1 MENLLAALR
10 AVYPLLTMLA
20 LGMLVRRLKLVTDS
34 GLKEMN
40 GLIYKL
46 FFPMMMFANVMD
58 SDFSAGA
65 DWKLI
70 ATAVALIVTAFVAL
84 MLLVPRFEKRN
95 ARRGVLVQ
103 GIFRSNFLVFGV
115 SIITSLYGAE
125 RLGPA
130 VLLAAVTI
138 PLMNGLS
145 VVALEVF
152 RGERPDAKRIVLS
165 VMRNPIILGTLAAFV
180 CRAVNVDPLPEA
192 TRSIAKVGTPFALVV
207 IGASFKIGNVRIYF
221 RPLFWGVCGKLVLLP
236 AVAVSI
242 CAALGFRS
250 ELLVA
255 LMAVFGGPCA
265 TASCAMA
272 QQMGGDGDL
281 AALLV
286 VFTSLLCVV
295 TFFFWIYALKALGLA

>member
-20 LGMLVRRLKLVTDS
+20 LGMLVRRLKLVTDN
-34 GLKEMN
+34 GLREMN

-46 FFPMMMFANVMD
+46 FFPMMMFANVLD

-65 DWKLI
+65 DWRLV
-70 ATAVALIVTAFVAL
+70 ATAVVLIVTVFVAL
-84 MLLVPRFEKRN
+84 MLLVPRFEKQN

-103 GIFRSNFLVFGV
+103 GI
-115 SIITSLYGAE
+115 
-125 RLGPA
+125 
-130 VLLAAVTI
+130 
-138 PLMNGLS
+138 
-145 VVALEVF
+145 
-152 RGERPDAKRIVLS
+152 
-165 VMRNPIILGTLAAFV
+165 
-180 CRAVNVDPLPEA
+180 
-192 TRSIAKVGTPFALVV
+192 
-207 IGASFKIGNVRIYF
+207 
-221 RPLFWGVCGKLVLLP
+221 
-236 AVAVSI
+236 
-242 CAALGFRS
+242 FRS

-295 TFFFWIYALKALGLA
+295 TFFLWIYALKALGLA